1 MEKRTVC
8 FKTKT
13 DVEWHDV
20 PLYFK
25 AAPEP
30 SNIMWENQYWPKKTK
45 IFRNTITFL
54 IVLLI
59 LLIQVTM
66 MFYINKKIAKF
77 ANQYPLLDCKEVS
90 GIFGDSLQKFAVL

>member
-1 MEKRTVC
+1 M
-8 FKTKT
+8 
-13 DVEWHDV
+13 
-20 PLYFK
+20 
-25 AAPEP
+25 
-30 SNIMWENQYWPKKTK
+30 
-45 IFRNTITFL
+45 
-54 IVLLI
+54 LLI